1 MFPDLFDA
9 TQTYWR
15 KLDQIEADYQQ
26 GKLSRQEVD
35 QQVKDL
41 MNELGAQ
48 RRAAFFSLWQA
59 SRLWIN
65 QNQEWLIGLVSVV
78 IAIYLWLIWL
88 PTLSR

>member
-26 GKLSRQEVD
+26 GKLSIQEVD

-48 RRAAFFSLWQA
+48 RRVAFFSLWQA
-59 SRLWIN
+59 SRLWITH
-65 QNQEWLIGLVSVV
+65 NQEWLIGLVSVV

-88 PTLSR
+88 PTFSS